1 MKHLQFVKMEFV
13 SLLDEQRVEDLA
25 LSVDLLKLE
34 FERGFLGLDQL
45 SSIEQLPVRTL
56 QFLVVNLLFHFL
68 QN

>member
-1 MKHLQFVKMEFV
+1 MEFV

>member
-1 MKHLQFVKMEFV
+1 MEFV

-56 QFLVVNLLFHFL
+56 EFLVVNLLFHFL

>member
-1 MKHLQFVKMEFV
+1 MEFV
-13 SLLDEQRVEDLA
+13 SLLKEQRVEDLA

-45 SSIEQLPVRTL
+45 SSIEQLPFLTL
-56 QFLVVNLLFHFL
+56 QFLVVNLIFHFL